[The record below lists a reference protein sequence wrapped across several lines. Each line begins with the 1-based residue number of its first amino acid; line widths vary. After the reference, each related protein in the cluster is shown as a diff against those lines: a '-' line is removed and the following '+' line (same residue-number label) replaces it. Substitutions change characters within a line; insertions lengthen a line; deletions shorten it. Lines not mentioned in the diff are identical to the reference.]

1 MMGRNDETGNARGEH
16 YQRDGEIEDGT
27 GLEHREGPVWKER
40 FEKSCQESVDP
51 EEKSVWRW

>member
-51 EEKSVWRW
+51 EEKSV